1 MTRFSL
7 TLAVATALAS
17 GLLSAGI
24 ASAGELNP
32 RTKQNLETAM
42 HGEAY
47 ANLKYRTYADMARQS
62 DKPELAA
69 VFEEAAN
76 VEANEHFARE
86 ADALKLAKTNEANL
100 LDAMTGEH
108 YENTKM
114 YKDFATQAREDGDLA
129 AANLFEQI
137 AADEGD
143 HYETYTRM
151 LTKLKAD
158 SEKAKSEKG
167 KSEKAKSEEES
178 E

>member
-1 MTRFSL
+1 MTRFPL
-7 TLAVATALAS
+7 TWAVATTLLAGS
-17 GLLSAGI
+17 LPAGT
-24 ASAGELNP
+24 ASAEELDA

-47 ANLKYRTYADMARQS
+47 ANLKYRTYADMAREGGNS
-62 DKPELAA
+62 ELAA
-69 VFEEAAN
+69 VFDEAAN

-114 YKDFATQAREDGDLA
+114 YTDFAKQAREDGDLA
-129 AANLFEQI
+129 AASLFEQI

-143 HYETYTRM
+143 HYETYKAM
-151 LTKLKAD
+151 LAKLQ
-158 SEKAKSEKG
+158 AKSEKTV
-167 KSEKAKSEEES
+167 SEDTES

>member
-1 MTRFSL
+1 MKRFSL
-7 TLAVATALAS
+7 SLATVTVLAS
-17 GLLSAGI
+17 GLLSASI

-47 ANLKYRTYADMARQS
+47 ANLKYRTYAEMARQS
-62 DKPELAA
+62 GKPELAA
-69 VFEEAAN
+69 MFEEAAN

-100 LDAMTGEH
+100 LDATTGEH

-114 YKDFATQAREDGDLA
+114 YKEFARQALEDGDQSA
-129 AANLFEQI
+129 ASLFEQI
-137 AADEGD
+137 ATDEGD
-143 HYETYTRM
+143 HYETYKAM
-151 LTKLKAD
+151 LAKLKTE
-158 SEKAKSEKG
+158 SKAE
-167 KSEKAKSEEES
+167 SEEAES

>member
-1 MTRFSL
+1 MRHFSL
-7 TLAVATALAS
+7 TLAVAAVLAS
-17 GLLSAGI
+17 GFLSAGI
-24 ASAGELNP
+24 ASAGEPNP

-47 ANLKYRTYADMARQS
+47 ANLKYRNYAEMARQS
-62 DKPELAA
+62 GNSELAA

-100 LDAMTGEH
+100 FDAMTGEH

-114 YKDFATQAREDGDLA
+114 YQDFARQAREDGDLA
-129 AANLFEQI
+129 AASLFEQI

-143 HYETYTRM
+143 HYETYKKM
-151 LTKLKAD
+151 LAKLKV
-158 SEKAKSEKG
+158 G
-167 KSEKAKSEEES
+167 SEEES
-178 E
+178 EKGESEKVESE

>member
-1 MTRFSL
+1 MRRFSL
-7 TLAVATALAS
+7 TLAVATALTS
-17 GLLSAGI
+17 GFLSAGI

-62 DKPELAA
+62 GKPELAV

-143 HYETYTRM
+143 HYETYKRM
-151 LTKLKAD
+151 LAKLKA
-158 SEKAKSEKG
+158 ETEWNLNRRNPIRRNPNR
-167 KSEKAKSEEES
+167 
-178 E
+178 

>member
-7 TLAVATALAS
+7 TLAVATAL
-17 GLLSAGI
+17 SAGLVS
-24 ASAGELNP
+24 ADAALAGELNP

-47 ANLKYRTYADMARQS
+47 ANLKYRAYADRARES
-62 DKPELAA
+62 GKPELAA

-114 YKDFATQAREDGDLA
+114 YKEFAKQALEDGDQSA
-129 AANLFEQI
+129 ARLFEQI

-143 HYETYTRM
+143 HYETYKAM
-151 LTKLKAD
+151 LAKLKTH
-158 SEKAKSEKG
+158 SEP
-167 KSEKAKSEEES
+167 ES
-178 E
+178 ETESE

>member
-1 MTRFSL
+1 MRRFSL

-17 GLLSAGI
+17 GLFSVGI
-24 ASAGELNP
+24 SSAGELNP

-47 ANLKYRTYADMARQS
+47 ANLKYRTYAEMARQS
-62 DKPELAA
+62 GKPELAA

-86 ADALKLAKTNEANL
+86 ADALKLAKTNQANL

-114 YKDFATQAREDGDLA
+114 YQDFAQQAHEDGDHSRA
-129 AANLFEQI
+129 A
-137 AADEGD
+137 
-143 HYETYTRM
+143 
-151 LTKLKAD
+151 
-158 SEKAKSEKG
+158 
-167 KSEKAKSEEES
+167 
-178 E
+178 

>member
-1 MTRFSL
+1 MTRFLL
-7 TLAVATALAS
+7 TLAVSTVLSS
-17 GLLSAGI
+17 GLLSVGL
-24 ASAGELNP
+24 ASAGELSP

-47 ANLKYRTYADMARQS
+47 ANLKYRTYADMARES
-62 DKPELAA
+62 GKPELAA

-86 ADALKLAKTNEANL
+86 ADALKLAKTNESNL

-114 YKDFATQAREDGDLA
+114 YKDFAKQAREDGDLA
-129 AANLFEQI
+129 AARLFEQI

-143 HYETYTRM
+143 HYETYKTM
-151 LTKLKAD
+151 LAKLKAE
-158 SEKAKSEKG
+158 SGKAD
-167 KSEKAKSEEES
+167 SEEES

>member
-1 MTRFSL
+1 
-7 TLAVATALAS
+7 
-17 GLLSAGI
+17 
-24 ASAGELNP
+24 
-32 RTKQNLETAM
+32 M

-47 ANLKYRTYADMARQS
+47 ANLKYRAYADMARES
-62 DKPELAA
+62 GKPELAA

-108 YENTKM
+108 YENTQM
-114 YKDFATQAREDGDLA
+114 YKDFAKQAREDGDLA
-129 AANLFEQI
+129 AASLFEQI

-143 HYETYTRM
+143 HYETYKAM
-151 LTKLKAD
+151 LAKSKAA
-158 SEKAKSEKG
+158 SEKTE
-167 KSEKAKSEEES
+167 SEETES

>member
-7 TLAVATALAS
+7 TLAVATALTT
-17 GLLSAGI
+17 GLLSAGS
-24 ASAGELNP
+24 ASAGELSQ

-47 ANLKYRTYADMARQS
+47 ANLKYRTYADMAREGGS
-62 DKPELAA
+62 PDLAA

-114 YKDFATQAREDGDLA
+114 YKDFAKQAREDSDLA
-129 AANLFEQI
+129 TASLFEQI

-143 HYETYTRM
+143 HYETYKAM
-151 LTKLKAD
+151 LAKLKAE
-158 SEKAKSEKG
+158 SEKVSE
-167 KSEKAKSEEES
+167 
-178 E
+178 

>member
-1 MTRFSL
+1 
-7 TLAVATALAS
+7 
-17 GLLSAGI
+17 
-24 ASAGELNP
+24 
-32 RTKQNLETAM
+32 M

-47 ANLKYRTYADMARQS
+47 ANLKYRAYADRARES
-62 DKPELAA
+62 GKPELAA

-114 YKDFATQAREDGDLA
+114 YKEFAKQALEDGDQSA
-129 AANLFEQI
+129 ARLFEQI

-143 HYETYTRM
+143 HYETYKAM
-151 LTKLKAD
+151 LAKLKTH
-158 SEKAKSEKG
+158 SEP
-167 KSEKAKSEEES
+167 ES
-178 E
+178 ETESE